1 MSRKPNHYTYL
12 GASSFTIALAKIFKK
27 KKKKKKSLF
36 TTALAKNIEEEEAE
50 EEEEGI
56 YD

>member
-1 MSRKPNHYTYL
+1 MSRKPNHYTYF
-12 GASSFTIALAKIFKK
+12 GVSSFTIALAKIFK

-50 EEEEGI
+50 EEEEEGI